1 MRIKQFL
8 PFLDQTRATQA
19 TPTATAPVYQFTI
32 VSVGDTLNAL
42 RKQLYYE
49 LRDLDLRVLAVRISR
64 AESDQL
70 ASTVVTLHCP
80 PTCATCWARS
90 PCVSGRAPMCAACTG
105 NASRVRPL
113 PYCRPEAGSVQG
125 GCREAVMKDPYKT
138 LMIARVVA
146 LALIWLAGLLLV
158 LRSIWRLP

>member
-8 PFLDQTRATQA
+8 PFLHRPPVAGAARPATA
-19 TPTATAPVYQFTI
+19 AAAPKPDAPKPAAPKPAAPVYQFTI
-32 VSVGDTLNAL
+32 VSLGDTLNAL

-80 PTCATCWARS
+80 PHLRNLLGA
-90 PCVSGRAPMCAACTG
+90 
-105 NASRVRPL
+105 
-113 PYCRPEAGSVQG
+113 
-125 GCREAVMKDPYKT
+125 
-138 LMIARVVA
+138 VA
-146 LALIWLAGLLLV
+146 LRLGQSPDVRRVHWECESGAAIAV
-158 LRSIWRLP
+158 LPA

>member
-8 PFLDQTRATQA
+8 PFLDRSGAARAAQPA
-19 TPTATAPVYQFTI
+19 VAAPKPAAPKAAPPTYQFTI

-80 PTCATCWARS
+80 PHLRNLLGA
-90 PCVSGRAPMCAACTG
+90 
-105 NASRVRPL
+105 
-113 PYCRPEAGSVQG
+113 
-125 GCREAVMKDPYKT
+125 
-138 LMIARVVA
+138 VA
-146 LALIWLAGLLLV
+146 LRLGQSPDVRRVHWECESGAAIAV
-158 LRSIWRLP
+158 LPA